1 MSTSRRILI
10 TCLLAALI
18 VPVAAQQAPPS
29 PARNTQAPPPSS
41 GTAVISG
48 VIVSDDAGAQALRR
62 VTLTLSPAAVGA
74 PTIQRMTT
82 TDDRGRFV
90 FAGLPAGN
98 YSSLS
103 ARKAGFVPTSYGQKR
118 VGGMGMPISL
128 TDGQHLTIDLKM
140 TRSAV
145 ITGTVLDQGRP
156 AVYVTVAATAVKIS
170 DGTRT
175 PNPSY
180 VGSFQTDDRG
190 MYRIYGLAPGD
201 YVVSASL
208 RTGSGSDLR
217 PITEAELQW
226 GRQQMQATGPNA
238 SAAAAVGTS
247 STTLSAPPKPA
258 AAIAYAPVFYPG
270 TATLASASIV
280 KLAAGQE
287 QSGVDFS
294 LQIVETAKVEGTV
307 VSPDGAVPQNVQ
319 LNIVPKTLGD
329 AGMTSDIFMIDM
341 LMMSRPTVTNG
352 KFAIPAVRPGDYTI
366 MARAARGSGAPA
378 GRGAP
383 PPGGRGGAPA
393 PMTLW
398 ASADISVN
406 GVDQSGIE
414 LRLQEGMDLSGKIV
428 FDSATLQPPTD
439 LSRISI
445 RLGAAPTA
453 GMTVAVNSPTGQP
466 EADGTFRLQGVT
478 PGRYLLSASSP
489 GPAAGGAPGQSWVMK
504 SAKVG
509 DVDAADVAFEVS
521 PGQNVGDVV
530 ITFTDKTSEL
540 SGTLLDGNGKPT
552 PEFSILLFP
561 TDKGMWSSRSRRL
574 RPPSRPGA
582 DGKFKFTNLLAGDYY
597 LAALTDF
604 EPQDVYKP
612 EFLEQVAPIA
622 LKITIGEGEKKV
634 QDLKIGG

>member
-1 MSTSRRILI
+1 MSGGRRVLTTILF
-10 TCLLAALI
+10 AALV
-18 VPVAAQQAPPS
+18 VPAAAARQTPPGQS
-29 PARNTQAPPPSS
+29 RNTPPPPSS

-48 VIVSDDAGAQALRR
+48 VIVGDDSGAQPLRR
-62 VTLTLSPAAVGA
+62 VMVTLSPASSGA

-90 FAGLPAGN
+90 FAALPAGN
-98 YSSLS
+98 YSTLS
-103 ARKAGFVPTSYGQKR
+103 ARKAGFVPMSYGQKR

-128 TDGQHLTIDLKM
+128 IDGQHMAVDLKM
-140 TRSAV
+140 IRSAV

-156 AVYVTVAATAVKIS
+156 AVSVRVSATAVKIT

-175 PNPSY
+175 PVPNYNNTFS
-180 VGSFQTDDRG
+180 TDDRG

-201 YVVSASL
+201 YVVSATF
-208 RTGSGSDLR
+208 RTASSSDLR

-226 GRQQMQATGPNA
+226 GRQQLQATGLN
-238 SAAAAVGTS
+238 SAAGTS
-247 STTLSAPPKPA
+247 PTTSSAPPKPA
-258 AAIAYAPVFYPG
+258 PAVAYAPVFYPG
-270 TATLASASIV
+270 TATIASASIV
-280 KLAAGQE
+280 TLTAGQE
-287 QSGVDFS
+287 QSGVDFG
-294 LQIVETAKVEGTV
+294 LQMIETAKVEGTV
-307 VSPDGAVPQNVQ
+307 VGPDASVPQNVQ
-319 LNIVPKTLGD
+319 INIVPKTLGD
-329 AGMTSDIFMIDM
+329 AAMTSDMFMLDM
-341 LMMSRPTVTNG
+341 ILMSRPTVTNG

-366 MARAARGSGAPA
+366 MARAARGTGAPA

-383 PPGGRGGAPA
+383 APAGRGGGPI

-398 ASADISVN
+398 AAADVSVN
-406 GVDQSGIE
+406 GIDQSGIE
-414 LRLQEGMDLSGKIV
+414 LRLQEGMDLSGKII
-428 FDSATLQPPTD
+428 FDSATSQPPTD

-445 RLGAAPTA
+445 RLGAAPTP
-453 GMTVAVNSPTGQP
+453 GVTVAVNSPTGQP
-466 EADGTFRLQGVT
+466 AADGTFTLQGVT

-489 GPAAGGAPGQSWVMK
+489 GAVPGGSPGQSWVMK

-509 DVDAADVAFEVS
+509 DIDAADLAFEVV
-521 PGQNVGDVV
+521 PGQNVSDVV

-540 SGTLLDGNGKPT
+540 SGTLLDANGKPT

-561 TDKGMWSSRSRRL
+561 TDKGMWSNRSRRL
-574 RPPSRPGA
+574 RSPSRPGA
-582 DGKFKFTNLLAGDYY
+582 DGKFKFTNVLPGDYY

-634 QDLKIGG
+634 QDLKIGGGS